1 MCEESEK
8 DESLCGD
15 CGREMIL
22 RERERVCRVR
32 ERDDGERS
40 CVCMCVELGREMMRD
55 RVCVC
60 VCRVRERDDD
70 ERSCVRVELGREMMM
85 RDRVC
90 VCL

>member
-1 MCEESEK
+1 M
-8 DESLCGD
+8 
-15 CGREMIL
+15 
-22 RERERVCRVR
+22 
-32 ERDDGERS
+32 
-40 CVCMCVELGREMMRD
+40 CMCVELGREMMRD

>member
-1 MCEESEK
+1 
-8 DESLCGD
+8 
-15 CGREMIL
+15 MIL

-70 ERSCVRVELGREMMM
+70 ERSCVCLFVRERYDDM
-85 RDRVC
+85 VLC
-90 VCL
+90 ICKCLRPC

>member
-1 MCEESEK
+1 MCEEREK

-22 RERERVCRVR
+22 REREFVELGRDMMVR
-32 ERDDGERS
+32 DR
-40 CVCMCVELGREMMRD
+40 VCMCVELGREMMRD